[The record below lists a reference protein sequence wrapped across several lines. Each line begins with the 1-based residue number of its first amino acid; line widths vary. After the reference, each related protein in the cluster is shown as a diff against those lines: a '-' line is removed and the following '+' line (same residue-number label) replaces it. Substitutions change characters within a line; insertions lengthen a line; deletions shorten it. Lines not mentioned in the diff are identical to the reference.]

1 MKEER
6 ERELILVQKKS
17 ERIEKTK
24 GNRIQVSEGIYKER
38 TFFWVYS
45 FAESEKKIEVER
57 KLDLFFS
64 FLLVVVAVWFSKDL
78 DRRQKTQKGNI
89 QIQ

>member
-1 MKEER
+1 M
-6 ERELILVQKKS
+6 ILVQKKS
-17 ERIEKTK
+17 ERIKKTK